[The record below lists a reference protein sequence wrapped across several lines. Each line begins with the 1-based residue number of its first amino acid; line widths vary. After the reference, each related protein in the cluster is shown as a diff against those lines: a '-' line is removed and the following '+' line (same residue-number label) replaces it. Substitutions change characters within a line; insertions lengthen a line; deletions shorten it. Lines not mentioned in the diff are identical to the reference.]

1 MLYHNNT
8 YNRFSGKTV
17 KLGASISVTRMA
29 GGDYH
34 DFCGTFDG
42 NQKTLT
48 VSYGT
53 SGSPIDEN
61 NVAPFRNL
69 QSYCIIKDLH
79 VAGDIYTSGQ
89 FAGGL
94 AGTMFGTVEI
104 ENCLVSTVI
113 HSYTSGD
120 GTHGGIV
127 GHAGNNSTTNL
138 TIEGCAFDGKL
149 LTCGST
155 STTNSSG
162 FVGYKHNSGTVSISN
177 SLYAPAALGTG
188 ETEITSG
195 SATFMRNAA
204 EGSITNCYY
213 TRTLGTEQGNSPDGT
228 CGSNVYYAYDSS
240 TKTLNIFGTGAMNNY
255 SLNGYVPWYS
265 DRANITTVVIGSGVT
280 HIGNWAF
287 YNCRSLTSITIP
299 SSVTSIGQAAFYNC
313 RSLTSITIPNGV
325 TSIGE
330 SAFCGCTGLTSI
342 TIPNSVTSIGSEAFN
357 SCSSLTSIT
366 IPNSVTSIGL
376 GAFYDCTSL
385 ASIEIPSSVTSIGS
399 APFGGCSGLTSISV
413 ELGNPTYHSEGNCII
428 ETATKTLIQGCKT
441 SIIPNTVTSIAD
453 NAFHECTWLT
463 SITIPASVTSIG
475 LQAFYYC
482 KNLASI
488 EIPSSVTSIG
498 ERAFNTCTKLASV
511 TIYAPSLTT
520 YGTKAFG
527 TCASGCKI
535 YVYSDCVDT
544 YKGKASTMGVSNSDY
559 ILPITLT
566 ANEGATG
573 QYWTTYYNELA
584 NAKVP
589 EGAQAFKVTLSGTT
603 LELTEITDGIISR
616 GEAVVIKS
624 TSGSVLPESSASGS
638 SDTGV
643 NSLTGTMK
651 AIENPSYGSVY
662 VLNKKSAGVGFYKLS
677 ATGTIGAHK
686 AYLVGPASAPEFFL
700 FSDATGISEIEK
712 MRNAENETYYT
723 LDGRKLSGKPTKG
736 LYIVN
741 GKKVVIK

>member
-1 MLYHNNT
+1 MLQDNDT
-8 YNRFSGKTV
+8 WNRFSGKTV
-17 KLGASISVTRMA
+17 KLADDISVTRMA
-29 GGDYH
+29 GSDYH

-48 VSYGT
+48 VSYG
-53 SGSPIDEN
+53 SAGSPIDEN

-69 QSYCIIKDLH
+69 QSDCIIKDLH

-94 AGTMFGTVEI
+94 AGTMFGTVKI

-127 GHAGNNSTTNL
+127 GHAGNNSSTNL
-138 TIEGCAFDGKL
+138 TIEGCVFDGKL
-149 LTCGST
+149 LTCS
-155 STTNSSG
+155 SPETTNSSG

-177 SLYAPAALGTG
+177 SLYAPAALGDG

-228 CGSNVYYAYDSS
+228 CGSNVYYAYNSS
-240 TKTLNIFGTGAMNNY
+240 TQTLNIFGTGAMNNY
-255 SLNGYVPWYS
+255 SLGKYTPWNSYKE
-265 DRANITTVVIGSGVT
+265 NIATVVIGNGVT
-280 HIGNWAF
+280 SIGDWAF

-299 SSVTSIGQAAFYNC
+299 SSVTSIGQSAFYNC
-313 RSLTSITIPNGV
+313 RSLTSIEIPASV
-325 TSIGE
+325 TSIGQA
-330 SAFCGCTGLTSI
+330 AFSGCTGLTSI
-342 TIPNSVTSIGSEAFN
+342 EIPA
-357 SCSSLTSIT
+357 
-366 IPNSVTSIGL
+366 SVTSIGL

-453 NAFHECTWLT
+453 NAFNECTSLT

-488 EIPSSVTSIG
+488 EIPASVTSIG
-498 ERAFNTCTKLASV
+498 QAAFSGCTGLTSIEIPASVTSIGNKAFNICSSLTSV

-520 YGTKAFG
+520 YGTYAFD
-527 TCASGCKI
+527 TRASGCKI

-544 YKGKASTMGVSNSDY
+544 YKGKASTLGVSQNA

-573 QYWTTYYNELA
+573 EYWTTYYNELA

-589 EGAQAFKVTLSGTT
+589 SGAQAFKVTLSGTT
-603 LELTEITDGIISR
+603 LELTPISDGIISR

-624 TSGSVLPESSASGS
+624 TSASVLPEYSATGS
-638 SDTGV
+638 SDTGG
-643 NSLTGTMK
+643 NDLKGTMK
-651 AIENPSYGSVY
+651 AITNPGNAY
-662 VLNKKSAGVGFYKLS
+662 VLNKKGENGVGFYKLS
-677 ATGTIGAHK
+677 SGGTIGAHK
-686 AYLVGPASAPEFFL
+686 AYLVYSGTFAPEFFG
-700 FSDATGISEIEK
+700 FDETTGISGIEK
-712 MRNAENETYYT
+712 MRNAENEAYYT
-723 LDGRKLSGKPTKG
+723 LDGRKVSQPTKKG